1 VQLES
6 FDLATHVRKCL
17 HHFSLSADRLE
28 IEVTESFLI
37 NDSPRIAAQ
46 LRRLK
51 EMGVRISLDDF
62 GTGYSSLNCFE
73 QYPFDCVK
81 IDRTFVQKLERREQT
96 RATVRAIIELAASFG
111 MTSIAEGVETRAQLA
126 AVVELGCAE
135 AQGYLFSEA
144 KPLEE
149 ALALAALEGA
159 SGAPRQRIASG

>member
-1 VQLES
+1 
-6 FDLATHVRKCL
+6 
-17 HHFSLSADRLE
+17 
-28 IEVTESFLI
+28 
-37 NDSPRIAAQ
+37 
-46 LRRLK
+46 
-51 EMGVRISLDDF
+51 MGVRISLDDF
-62 GTGYSSLNCFE
+62 GTGYSSLNCLE